1 MKKWKMKK
9 WNFKTLEYEEYTVP
23 ANWKVKVFS
32 NDMEE
37 KVNCASCGKSM
48 IYGYGYISRTINDE
62 NGFGYTVCYECYIKE
77 RDEEIAYEDK
87 SKD

>member
-1 MKKWKMKK
+1 MKK

-23 ANWKVKVFS
+23 DSWKVKVFS

-37 KVNCASCGKSM
+37 KVNCVACGKSL
-48 IYGYGYISRTINDE
+48 IYGNGYISRTIHDE
-62 NGFGYTVCYECYIKE
+62 NGLGYTVCYACRIKE
-77 RDEEIAYEDK
+77 RDEELAYENK